1 MAIHIRVNLKLQAIW
16 KVNIDIKCKKC
27 DPCARAT
34 QVLELLIPLLVIFI
48 PYSTQ
53 HVKG

>member
-1 MAIHIRVNLKLQAIW
+1 MAIHICVNLKLQAMR

-27 DPCARAT
+27 DACARAT